1 MGMFEAKTVTLRDG
15 ATVLLR
21 PPVMEDA
28 EPFLAYLDAVRR
40 EGTFI
45 GWSPADPLPTLEEER
60 TWVRKRID
68 APVECCI
75 VAEAAGQIVGLAD
88 VSGRSGGLRRM
99 RHRGE
104 LGISLRSAWCDRG
117 LGSIIVG
124 ELMAWARAEPRI
136 HVVQLGVF
144 AHNARAIAVY
154 RKHGFVVDG
163 ICRRAV
169 RFEDGGYG
177 DDMLMSC
184 WVGPDDVREIGADGY
199 SPG

>member
-15 ATVLLR
+15 ATVFLR
-21 PPVMEDA
+21 PTVMEDA
-28 EPFLAYLDAVRR
+28 ELLLAYLDAVRR

-60 TWVRKRID
+60 TLVRKRID
-68 APVECCI
+68 APVGCCI
-75 VAEAAGQIVGLAD
+75 VAEADGSIVGLAD
-88 VSGRSGGLRRM
+88 VSPRAGLRRLCHCG
-99 RHRGE
+99 R
-104 LGISLRSAWCDRG
+104 LGISLRAVWCDRG
-117 LGSIIVG
+117 LGSIMVG

-154 RKHGFVVDG
+154 RKHGFVADG

-169 RFEDGGYG
+169 RFEDGRYG
-177 DDMLMSC
+177 DEALMSC
-184 WVGPDDVREIGADGY
+184 WVGPDDVREVGADGY
-199 SPG
+199 FPG